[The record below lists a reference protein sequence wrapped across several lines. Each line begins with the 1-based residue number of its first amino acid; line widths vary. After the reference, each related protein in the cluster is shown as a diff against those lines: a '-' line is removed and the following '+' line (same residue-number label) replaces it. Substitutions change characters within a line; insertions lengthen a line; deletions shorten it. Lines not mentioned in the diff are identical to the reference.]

1 MHGLDN
7 VVPVH
12 GSASTA
18 PLTVAYFV
26 GELEGAG
33 TTVHALTAC
42 RGMAE
47 LGLDVELVVV
57 RRQGVLAGD
66 VPEALKVVEL
76 SAGDPSAPERG
87 VSSRDVLAAIPLL
100 ARYLRRRRPM
110 VLWSGAKAVNLAALA
125 ASRLAFVSTRVVMT
139 ITNDLYHRGSAQ
151 DRGRALATL
160 VIRRV
165 YPSADKVITLSRA
178 MTDDLVEKEG
188 LPPELFAIIPPPI
201 DLERIDRL
209 GREAVDH
216 PWLQSGQPP
225 VVLNVARLAEQK
237 GHPILLEAFA
247 EAARSRELRLIIM
260 GEASEEARRE
270 LEARVD
276 ALGIAGKVDIADFD
290 PNPYRFMTRAAVF
303 VLSSL
308 WEGFGIVLAESMAC
322 GCPVVSSNCPY
333 GPAEIL
339 QGGKVGRLVPVSDSH
354 ALAEAILSEIDD
366 PTDAAILEKR
376 ARDFGLDSLMKRY
389 AAVLDDLRK

>member
-1 MHGLDN
+1 MHDRN
-7 VVPVH
+7 SAVPAHDSV
-12 GSASTA
+12 STA

-42 RGMAE
+42 RGMTE

-57 RRQGVLAGD
+57 RRQGVLAAD
-66 VPEALKVVEL
+66 VPESQKVVEL
-76 SAGDPSAPERG
+76 SALDPSAPERG
-87 VSSRDVLAAIPLL
+87 VSSRDVVAAIPLL
-100 ARYLRRRRPM
+100 ARYLRRRRPA

-151 DRGRALATL
+151 DLGRALATL
-160 VIRRV
+160 AIRRI
-165 YPSADKVITLSRA
+165 YPSADKVITLSQA

-188 LPPELFAIIPPPI
+188 LPPDLFAIIPPPI
-201 DLERIDRL
+201 DLERIGRL
-209 GREAVDH
+209 RRETVDH
-216 PWLQSGQPP
+216 PWLQPGQPP
-225 VVLNVARLAEQK
+225 VVLNVARLAVQK

-247 EAARSRELRLIIM
+247 EAVRSRELRLIIM
-260 GEASEEARRE
+260 GEASEEARDE
-270 LEARVD
+270 LAVRVD
-276 ALGIAGKVDIADFD
+276 ELGIAGKVDITDFD

-322 GCPVVSSNCPY
+322 GCPVVSSNCRY
-333 GPAEIL
+333 GPTEIL
-339 QGGKVGRLVPVSDSH
+339 QGGSVGRLVPVSDSR
-354 ALAEAILSEIDD
+354 ALAAAILAEIDD
-366 PTDAAILEKR
+366 PTQAAVLEKR
-376 ARDFGLDSLMKRY
+376 ARDFGLDSLMERY
-389 AAVLDDLRK
+389 AAVLAELRK